1 MLYYCGFD
9 SFLQFRNLPDSG
21 VYLHSLG
28 DLVLDDHDAIINA
41 YIGWCSLF
49 LQTAKDQIIF
59 LGYSKNK
66 RHNSLTVCSK
76 VPKYI
81 INIECGSKET
91 FLLTLDSIIYK
102 WFKTPPVP
110 VTFQESEN
118 ESPPNNGE
126 DSEHI
131 DSIKPA
137 IKVEQLSIGAVYSC
151 ILTDE
156 KEAFLFDINEL
167 KLDKKIT
174 EQKIVQVSAGQEHL
188 LLLTE
193 NGEVLSYG
201 TGSRGQ
207 LGHGNIDDCLEKANV
222 IEALNG
228 VKCKAIAAGG
238 WHSIALSEIGDVYVW
253 GWNESGQLGFSREE
267 IKTETTPKLLEV
279 SEDDN
284 FMAIGAGSRHSMAVS
299 ENGILFGWGWNK
311 YGQLGMSPQNVYFDS
326 PNVIPFDYKVSNIS
340 CKFWSSLIETKNDS

>member
-102 WFKTPPVP
+102 WFVDCKY
-110 VTFQESEN
+110 
-118 ESPPNNGE
+118 GE

-311 YGQLGMSPQNVYFDS
+311 YGQLGMSPENVYFDS
-326 PNVIPFDYKVSNIS
+326 PNVIPFDYKVR
-340 CKFWSSLIETKNDS
+340 LIAKLK